1 MIEEILQR
9 CGYFIKRN
17 KFKFMIVSVTFFSL
31 LLSTSTVS
39 LATDENTLVNITI
52 EEISLLAS
60 NDFNL
65 KVQES
70 INETIDGYLKEYSSY
85 YSLDGDKVV
94 EFARNVT
101 DNYSI
106 SFNDVNGQISLDN
119 KEGQCMMFVYY
130 LSRDKLLKPLSEYGL
145 SKDYFKVSSAHS
157 TMGKDQILSSGLTFS
172 QFLGKVCDNLGMDKN
187 YLLAISYLETGKN
200 TSGLALRSNNFGGL
214 RGSGEYFSYPSP
226 EVGIIAFV
234 LNLKGYE
241 KYNLSS
247 LSELS
252 GIYTHGNKYNPS
264 STWISNVNRYYN
276 EITSNPANYFIVND

>member
-187 YLLAISYLETGKN
+187 YLLAISYQ
-200 TSGLALRSNNFGGL
+200 S
-214 RGSGEYFSYPSP
+214 
-226 EVGIIAFV
+226 
-234 LNLKGYE
+234 LNK
-241 KYNLSS
+241 K
-247 LSELS
+247 
-252 GIYTHGNKYNPS
+252 
-264 STWISNVNRYYN
+264 
-276 EITSNPANYFIVND
+276 